1 MPLVNST
8 RLSQS
13 RTGHAT
19 RSIPGGAY
27 SWEERLCQ
35 EVLAWIPAH
44 SHWEATF
51 TYRLGMLA
59 QDQGNY
65 EEARRQYQR
74 SLKIDEELGN
84 RANMATSYH
93 ELGILAQRQGDYEE
107 AHRQYQRSFKLFE
120 ELGHRVGMASSY
132 GQLGLLLTEIGKVE
146 EAVGY
151 TLASLVFYLQ
161 VGAPEANVNLSWLA
175 RQQEQLGETQFR
187 TVVHR
192 HLGEQDTENL
202 LQVLKEQEGEK

>member
-1 MPLVNST
+1 MPPAPYL
-8 RLSQS
+8 
-13 RTGHAT
+13 
-19 RSIPGGAY
+19 GAY

-35 EVLAWIPAH
+35 EVPAWIPAH

-65 EEARRQYQR
+65 EVARRQYQR
-74 SLKIDEELGN
+74 SFKI
-84 RANMATSYH
+84 
-93 ELGILAQRQGDYEE
+93 
-107 AHRQYQRSFKLFE
+107 FE

-161 VGAPEANVNLSWLA
+161 VGAPEANVNLYWLA

-202 LQVLKEQEGEK
+202 L